1 MNRFIF
7 IFATCLLL
15 GAVALSA
22 EGFIGP
28 VAVMTGFVV
37 VMHVRTRSPTE

>member
-1 MNRFIF
+1 MHRFAL
-7 IFATCLLL
+7 IFAAFLLI
-15 GAVALSA
+15 GALALSA

-37 VMHVRTRSPTE
+37 VLHVRTRSSGE

>member
-7 IFATCLLL
+7 IFATFLLL
-15 GAVALSA
+15 GAVALNA

-37 VMHVRTRSPTE
+37 VMHVRTRPHTD

>member
-1 MNRFIF
+1 MNRVIF
-7 IFATCLLL
+7 IFAAFLLL

-37 VMHVRTRSPTE
+37 VMHVRTRPRGE